1 MEIVISIGFKYAQS
15 QKLST
20 KLRVLMKAIT
30 FSRNLFFEQ
39 SGGSISYVLD
49 LYLGLSEDRFI
60 TTGTDIAARCTPG

>member
-1 MEIVISIGFKYAQS
+1 
-15 QKLST
+15 
-20 KLRVLMKAIT
+20 MKAIT
-30 FSRNLFFEQ
+30 FSKNLFFEQ